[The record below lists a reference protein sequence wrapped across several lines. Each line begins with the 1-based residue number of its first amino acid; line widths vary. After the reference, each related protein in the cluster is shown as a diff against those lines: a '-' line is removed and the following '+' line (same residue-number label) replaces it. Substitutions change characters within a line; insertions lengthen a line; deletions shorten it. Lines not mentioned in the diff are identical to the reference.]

1 VNSVSFKNGLKKSII
16 SLSLSIPIALKM
28 ITIGISSLNDPD
40 FKQMILFFIKTLI
53 LLLVSSVEETQDA
66 IKRFVLLLSIST
78 KILFLQSY
86 SCIKMT
92 FSTPLIIKYP
102 GGSKGHSYTPTLSFS
117 DILLSQQKSLPI
129 IIGIYP
135 ILTSL
140 TRW

>member
-1 VNSVSFKNGLKKSII
+1 M
-16 SLSLSIPIALKM
+16 PIALKI

-53 LLLVSSVEETQDA
+53 LLLVSNVEETQDA
-66 IKRFVLLLSIST
+66 IKRFVLLSIST
-78 KILFLQSY
+78 KILFLQSCSY
-86 SCIKMT
+86 IKMT

-117 DILLSQQKSLPI
+117 DILLNQQKSLPI